1 MPSASPVRRSSRPTA
16 TLAPPDAARNGNGAA
31 LATTAQSNTIAG
43 LLTRPDVKE
52 QIKLAL
58 PQHGLTADR
67 LARIALTEVRKNP
80 KLAQCDQ
87 ASFLGA
93 IMQCAQLGLE
103 PGSALGHAYLLPF
116 ENRQK
121 RITEVQFIVGYR
133 GMIDLARRSGQILS
147 LEARAVYE
155 ADEFHVELGLNPDL
169 RHVPAWDVEDRGEL
183 QFVYAVAKLKDG
195 GTQFDV
201 MSRADIDRIR
211 KRSKASTSGPWVT
224 DYEAMAKKT
233 IIRQLFKYLPVS
245 IELATAVDL
254 DQQADKGQQENPL
267 GYLASAAPAADALP
281 SSNGNGAAPA
291 LPQAQAEPVVSAQQ
305 VTQIETAIV
314 RKLSVIGEAALL
326 AELAADEGIERLED
340 LPVSRFDPLFRQ
352 LATTAVISA
361 WNEGKASTGEPILS
375 QEQINEIVDADR
387 AAQEEAAAEGAA
399 KAQPAAQAEPTDA
412 APAEAQQ
419 ATFV

>member
-1 MPSASPVRRSSRPTA
+1 MPSASPVRRA
-16 TLAPPDAARNGNGAA
+16 TLAPPRPSRNGNGAA
-31 LATTAQSNTIAG
+31 LAAAAPQSNTIAG
-43 LLTRPDVKE
+43 LLTRPDVKD
-52 QIKLAL
+52 QLRLAL
-58 PQHGLTADR
+58 PQHMTADR

-103 PGSALGHAYLLPF
+103 PGGALGHAYLLPF

-147 LEARAVYE
+147 LEARAVYK

-169 RHVPAWDVEDRGEL
+169 RHVPAWEVEDRGEL

-201 MSRADIDRIR
+201 MSRADVERIR
-211 KRSKASTSGPWVT
+211 KRSKASNGGPWTT

-233 IIRQLFKYLPVS
+233 VIRQLFKYLPVS

-254 DQQADKGQQENPL
+254 DQQADRGQQENPL
-267 GYLASAAPAADALP
+267 GYLASAAPAAETLP
-281 SSNGNGAAPA
+281 SGNGNGAPA
-291 LPQAQAEPVVSAQQ
+291 LPEAQAEPVVSAQQ
-305 VTQIETAIV
+305 VTKLETAIV
-314 RKLSVIGEAALL
+314 RKLSVVGEAALL
-326 AELAADEGIERLED
+326 AELEAEGIEKLED
-340 LPVSRFDPLFRQ
+340 LPVGRFDPLFRQ
-352 LATTAVISA
+352 LATTAVITA
-361 WNEGKASTGEPILS
+361 WNEGRDSTGEPILS
-375 QEQINEIVDADR
+375 QEQINEIIDADR
-387 AAQEEAAAEGAA
+387 AAQEEAQAQADAE
-399 KAQPAAQAEPTDA
+399 AQAQAEPPTDA
-412 APAEAQQ
+412 APAAEEQ
-419 ATFV
+419 AAFV